1 MKVFDFDC
9 PSCKFESRNQVGT
22 PDGDQIL
29 TDVNTEFAQYK
40 LFACLKEKKFVGANV
55 LDAGFDGKCPS
66 DGSLMQE
73 VDVREAKCPR
83 CGTQLKVEERN
94 PLSSGDAGAE

>member
-1 MKVFDFDC
+1 MKVYDFSC

-40 LFACLKEKKFVGANV
+40 LFACLREKKFVGANV
-55 LDAGFDGKCPS
+55 LEAGFDGKCPS
-66 DGSLMQE
+66 DGSPLQE
-73 VDVREAKCPR
+73 VDVLEAGCPR
-83 CGTQLKVEERN
+83 CGSQLEVKEKN
-94 PLSSGDAGAE
+94 PLSTSDAAAE